1 VKNLLIHTRQGEFN
15 LLGVKTETECWID
28 HFSEPKNRNS
38 KKIFIQLD
46 PNEYLN
52 LNNLIIQKQNE
63 YDFIFTFEPDL
74 LKNCNNSILFEYGTS
89 WVNPSNYNFPKKIFS
104 ISFVCNSKYHNP
116 GHILRHEINDKQDL
130 ITIPKI
136 FFISSMNPDKNDK
149 FYIQKDP
156 TNNYNNPT
164 LGVDKYPLFES
175 MFSICIENVK
185 KNFYFS
191 EKLIDCFLCK
201 SIPIYYGC
209 NNIKNYFNTDGM
221 ILINDFDDFLLK
233 VNKLDESFYNSK
245 KEVIDENY
253 FKALKWVDYGKRIIS
268 KINEVL

>member
-1 VKNLLIHTRQGEFN
+1 MSFKEFQNKISKEEAEKNVFEIIDLVKEKGLKKEEMRRGI
-15 LLGVKTETECWID
+15 
-28 HFSEPKNRNS
+28 
-38 KKIFIQLD
+38 KKIS
-46 PNEYLN
+46 ERK
-52 LNNLIIQKQNE
+52 NNK
-63 YDFIFTFEPDL
+63 Y
-74 LKNCNNSILFEYGTS
+74 NSI
-89 WVNPSNYNFPKKIFS
+89 
-104 ISFVCNSKYHNP
+104 
-116 GHILRHEINDKQDL
+116 
-130 ITIPKI
+130 
-136 FFISSMNPDKNDK
+136 
-149 FYIQKDP
+149 
-156 TNNYNNPT
+156 
-164 LGVDKYPLFES
+164 
-175 MFSICIENVK
+175 
-185 KNFYFS
+185 YFS